1 MICDPPGIKNGK
13 IRPVADANPEIL
25 SRLAQKSEITLFLS
39 RRRPGGVQISPFLP
53 PPHSVG
59 MERERYLRQ
68 RKPQLDHI
76 NHNMTNNDSFTLAR
90 LRIEREGDASGEK
103 RHPGPRKGGLC
114 SKTQH
119 RGRKPGRK
127 ESSNT
132 YRCYYSSNPQF
143 PPEHGLFEWTFQLLN
158 LRRSDSSVPA

>member
-1 MICDPPGIKNGK
+1 MPTPRFSVGWLRN
-13 IRPVADANPEIL
+13 
-25 SRLAQKSEITLFLS
+25 QKLHCSYL
-39 RRRPGGVQISPFLP
+39 GGGRGESKSALFLP

-119 RGRKPGRK
+119 RGRKPGLK